1 MPMVPT
7 FQGNI
12 PRVRDTGGSG
22 MVPAQVITPRTDY
35 AAVMREA
42 MKPINDTANAV
53 SEALKI
59 THARTVKAESDDAE
73 NMVIQTINTY
83 MNDPENG
90 YMTKQGKNAMDGFQ
104 PTVEKMQ
111 ADIQKIVDQL
121 QPATRQ
127 AIESRIN
134 DRMVSAIGQ
143 AQRWNTQQTQKYHI
157 DSSIARI
164 EVLSDDA
171 SNHYADAPYLEKT
184 WGSIENELDYQIHL
198 SGMPP
203 EAAKVLKDQ
212 QFANF
217 QSKRFLAWAQ
227 DDPVMAFAA
236 FRNEKKNIDPDIA
249 QKIENSLFSQSCD
262 LLAYELAM
270 KPLTYDGADTFEP
283 KDFTNE
289 YNTKLS
295 SEEEKEFQKWAKE
308 QGRERDLFDYD
319 LRGAWKEM
327 QSGSMQE
334 DDRGHLGDKYKKPN
348 HPTFSNQ
355 SIYSNDQNIGGKWEE
370 RGGQTVFTPGRKLS
384 KAEADFL
391 QRYFAEVEPGVVLNA
406 SVQDNA
412 KTWMDDPRAKTGDPF
427 IDSLPVYERIEIIS
441 SASKLRKAADTQA
454 QATIKSLVEDNLAQ
468 AEVGVHNE
476 MITQDVFESQLREEK
491 GKKQYLE
498 YVANYRVAQF
508 KSGTAGLTNQDMD
521 RMVREIRP
529 REGDAD
535 FAERLKLSKS
545 MKKAVDEIKEAR
557 SEDPIQ
563 YAMNNTSG
571 DIPAINDWS
580 QSSSLKTVTSRLAVA
595 RRVSQMYDTPDF
607 LFTHDELKGLT
618 DHYDALDAQSKV
630 VLLGNLYKSMQEP
643 TPVIDDYG
651 ELQIKQGSPEYGMGA
666 LIGQLT
672 DENIGS
678 QMRTALM
685 LMTDNN
691 PNMGSKYII
700 GKQRL
705 ADGNAIVNEK
715 AAGDLAWFNQ
725 KIGTDEESAGVYDR
739 EDDLKI
745 AQDAFVGV
753 YAFNQQGV
761 ASVEDTFEECFGD
774 VANWNGKKILLPRR
788 KTNNQVYAAD
798 SWFLKDFND
807 LVDDS
812 IKRLE
817 KESGEVVFW
826 GKRYK
831 KADFAK
837 FFIKN
842 AQFQTVGNGRYYIK
856 NPDGNGYAQN
866 PDNSYFVL
874 DVLAK

>member
-1 MPMVPT
+1 
-7 FQGNI
+7 
-12 PRVRDTGGSG
+12 
-22 MVPAQVITPRTDY
+22 MVPAQQITPRTDY

-59 THARTVKAESDDAE
+59 THARTVKAESNDAD
-73 NMVIQTINTY
+73 NRAMAVVDQIMY
-83 MNDPENG
+83 DPENG
-90 YMTKQGKNAMDGFQ
+90 YMAKQGKNAM
-104 PTVEKMQ
+104 Q
-111 ADIQKIVDQL
+111 AYQSTMEGLKSELDKIVGGL
-121 QPATRQ
+121 QPATRD
-127 AIESRIN
+127 AVASRIA
-134 DRMVSAIGQ
+134 DRYQSAMRQATQWNAQQTRNYHLTSSKSSVEANIKDSANHYSDITYLNKSWASIVQQLEYQAQIQGLPPEATQLLKDNTYDLFQ
-143 AQRWNTQQTQKYHI
+143 AQRYQ
-157 DSSIARI
+157 
-164 EVLSDDA
+164 V
-171 SNHYADAPYLEKT
+171 
-184 WGSIENELDYQIHL
+184 WGE
-198 SGMPP
+198 
-203 EAAKVLKDQ
+203 
-212 QFANF
+212 
-217 QSKRFLAWAQ
+217 
-227 DDPVMAFAA
+227 DDPNTA
-236 FRNEKKNIDPDIA
+236 FRNFVQNDAGLSADIRL
-249 QKIENSLFSQSCD
+249 KIRNGLFAKAKGSLALG
-262 LLAYELAM
+262 LL
-270 KPLTYDGADTFEP
+270 T
-283 KDFTNE
+283 
-289 YNTKLS
+289 
-295 SEEEKEFQKWAKE
+295 
-308 QGRERDLFDYD
+308 
-319 LRGAWKEM
+319 
-327 QSGSMQE
+327 SGS
-334 DDRGHLGDKYKKPN
+334 
-348 HPTFSNQ
+348 
-355 SIYSNDQNIGGKWEE
+355 DQW
-370 RGGQTVFTPGRKLS
+370 
-384 KAEADFL
+384 
-391 QRYFAEVEPGVVLNA
+391 LNK
-406 SVQDNA
+406 D
-412 KTWMDDPRAKTGDPF
+412 AKTGDPF
-427 IDSLPVYERIEIIS
+427 IDSLPVDERIEIIS

-476 MITQDVFESQLREEK
+476 MITQDVFESQLGEEK

-557 SEDPIQ
+557 NEDPIQ
-563 YAMNNTSG
+563 YAMDNASG

-580 QSSSLKTVTSRLAVA
+580 QSSSFKTVTSRLGVA
-595 RRVSQMYDTPDF
+595 RQVSQMYDTPDS

-651 ELQIKQGSPEYGMGA
+651 ELQIKLGSPEYGMGA

-774 VANWNGKKILLPRR
+774 VTNWNGKKILLPRR
-788 KTNNQVYAAD
+788 KTNNQVYADD
-798 SWFLKDFND
+798 SWFSKDFND

>member
-1 MPMVPT
+1 MPMVPS

-12 PRVRDTGGSG
+12 PRVRDNGGSG
-22 MVPAQVITPRTDY
+22 MVPAQAITPRTDY
-35 AAVMREA
+35 AAVMKEA
-42 MKPINDTANAV
+42 LKPISDTANTV
-53 SEALKI
+53 QQVLKI
-59 THARTVKAESDDAE
+59 NHARTVKAESDDAD
-73 NMVIQTINTY
+73 NRAMAVVDQIMY
-83 MNDPENG
+83 DPENG
-90 YMTKQGKNAMDGFQ
+90 YMAKQGKNAM
-104 PTVEKMQ
+104 Q
-111 ADIQKIVDQL
+111 AYQSTMEGLKSELDKIVGGL
-121 QPATRQ
+121 QPATRD
-127 AIESRIN
+127 AVASRIA
-134 DRMVSAIGQ
+134 DRYHSAMRQATQWNAQQTRNYHLTSSKSSVEANIKDSANHYSDITYLNKSWASIVQQLEYQAQIQGLPPEATQLLKDNTYDLFQ
-143 AQRWNTQQTQKYHI
+143 AQRYQ
-157 DSSIARI
+157 
-164 EVLSDDA
+164 V
-171 SNHYADAPYLEKT
+171 
-184 WGSIENELDYQIHL
+184 WGE
-198 SGMPP
+198 
-203 EAAKVLKDQ
+203 
-212 QFANF
+212 
-217 QSKRFLAWAQ
+217 
-227 DDPVMAFAA
+227 DDPNTA
-236 FRNEKKNIDPDIA
+236 FRNFVQNDAGLSADIRL
-249 QKIENSLFSQSCD
+249 KIRNGLFAKAKGSLALG
-262 LLAYELAM
+262 LL
-270 KPLTYDGADTFEP
+270 T
-283 KDFTNE
+283 
-289 YNTKLS
+289 
-295 SEEEKEFQKWAKE
+295 
-308 QGRERDLFDYD
+308 
-319 LRGAWKEM
+319 
-327 QSGSMQE
+327 SGS
-334 DDRGHLGDKYKKPN
+334 
-348 HPTFSNQ
+348 
-355 SIYSNDQNIGGKWEE
+355 DQW
-370 RGGQTVFTPGRKLS
+370 
-384 KAEADFL
+384 
-391 QRYFAEVEPGVVLNA
+391 LNK
-406 SVQDNA
+406 D
-412 KTWMDDPRAKTGDPF
+412 AKTGDPF
-427 IDSLPVYERIEIIS
+427 IDSLPVDERIEIIS
-441 SASKLRKAADTQA
+441 SASKLRKTADTQA

-468 AEVGVHNE
+468 AEVGVPNE
-476 MITQDVFESQLREEK
+476 MITQDVFESQLGEEK
-491 GKKQYLE
+491 GQKQYLE

-557 SEDPIQ
+557 NEDPIQ
-563 YAMNNTSG
+563 YAMDNASG

-580 QSSSLKTVTSRLAVA
+580 QSSSFKTVTSRLGVA
-595 RRVSQMYDTPDF
+595 RQVSQMYDTPDS

-651 ELQIKQGSPEYGMGA
+651 ELQIKLGSPEYGMGA

-753 YAFNQQGV
+753 YAFNQQDV

-774 VANWNGKKILLPRR
+774 VTNWNGKKILLPRR
-788 KTNNQVYAAD
+788 KTNNQVYADD
-798 SWFLKDFND
+798 SWFSKDFND

-812 IKRLE
+812 IKQLE

>member
-12 PRVRDTGGSG
+12 PRVRDNGGSG
-22 MVPAQVITPRTDY
+22 MVPAQAITPRTDY

-59 THARTVKAESDDAE
+59 THARTVKAESDDAD
-73 NMVIQTINTY
+73 NRAMAVVDQVMY
-83 MNDPENG
+83 DPENG
-90 YMTKQGKNAMDGFQ
+90 YMAKQGKNAM
-104 PTVEKMQ
+104 Q
-111 ADIQKIVDQL
+111 AYQSTMEGLKSELDKIVGGL
-121 QPATRQ
+121 QPATRD
-127 AIESRIN
+127 AVASRIA
-134 DRMVSAIGQ
+134 DRYQSAMRQATQWNAQQTRNYHLTSSKSSVEANIKDSANHYSDITYLNKSWASIVQQLEYQAQIQGLPPEATQLLKDNTYDLFQ
-143 AQRWNTQQTQKYHI
+143 AQRYQ
-157 DSSIARI
+157 
-164 EVLSDDA
+164 V
-171 SNHYADAPYLEKT
+171 
-184 WGSIENELDYQIHL
+184 WGE
-198 SGMPP
+198 
-203 EAAKVLKDQ
+203 
-212 QFANF
+212 
-217 QSKRFLAWAQ
+217 
-227 DDPVMAFAA
+227 DDPNTA
-236 FRNEKKNIDPDIA
+236 FRNFVQNDAGLSADIRL
-249 QKIENSLFSQSCD
+249 KIRNGLFTKAKGSLALG
-262 LLAYELAM
+262 LL
-270 KPLTYDGADTFEP
+270 T
-283 KDFTNE
+283 
-289 YNTKLS
+289 
-295 SEEEKEFQKWAKE
+295 
-308 QGRERDLFDYD
+308 
-319 LRGAWKEM
+319 
-327 QSGSMQE
+327 SGS
-334 DDRGHLGDKYKKPN
+334 
-348 HPTFSNQ
+348 
-355 SIYSNDQNIGGKWEE
+355 DQW
-370 RGGQTVFTPGRKLS
+370 
-384 KAEADFL
+384 
-391 QRYFAEVEPGVVLNA
+391 LNK
-406 SVQDNA
+406 D
-412 KTWMDDPRAKTGDPF
+412 AKTGDPF
-427 IDSLPVYERIEIIS
+427 IDSLPVDERIEIIS
-441 SASKLRKAADTQA
+441 SASKLRKTADTQA

-468 AEVGVHNE
+468 AEVGVPNE
-476 MITQDVFESQLREEK
+476 MITQDVFESQLGEEK
-491 GKKQYLE
+491 GQKQYLE

-563 YAMNNTSG
+563 YAMDNASG

-580 QSSSLKTVTSRLAVA
+580 QSSSFKTVTSRLGVA
-595 RRVSQMYDTPDF
+595 RQVSQMYDTPDS

-651 ELQIKQGSPEYGMGA
+651 ELQIKLGSPEYGMGA

-774 VANWNGKKILLPRR
+774 VTNWNGKKILLPRR
-788 KTNNQVYAAD
+788 KTNNQVYADD
-798 SWFLKDFND
+798 SWFSKDFND

>member
-1 MPMVPT
+1 
-7 FQGNI
+7 
-12 PRVRDTGGSG
+12 
-22 MVPAQVITPRTDY
+22 MVPAQIITPRTDY

-59 THARTVKAESDDAE
+59 THARTVKAESDDAD
-73 NMVIQTINTY
+73 NRAMAVVDQVMY
-83 MNDPENG
+83 DPENG
-90 YMTKQGKNAMDGFQ
+90 YMAKQGKNAM
-104 PTVEKMQ
+104 Q
-111 ADIQKIVDQL
+111 AYQSTMEGLKSELDKIVGGL
-121 QPATRQ
+121 QPATRD
-127 AIESRIN
+127 AVASRIA
-134 DRMVSAIGQ
+134 DRYQSALRQATQWNAQQTRNYHLTSSKSSVEANIKDSANHYSDITYLNKSWASIVQQLEYQAQIQGLPPEATQLLKDNTYDLFQ
-143 AQRWNTQQTQKYHI
+143 AQRYQ
-157 DSSIARI
+157 
-164 EVLSDDA
+164 V
-171 SNHYADAPYLEKT
+171 
-184 WGSIENELDYQIHL
+184 WGE
-198 SGMPP
+198 
-203 EAAKVLKDQ
+203 
-212 QFANF
+212 
-217 QSKRFLAWAQ
+217 
-227 DDPVMAFAA
+227 DDPNTA
-236 FRNEKKNIDPDIA
+236 FRNFVQNDAGLSADIRL
-249 QKIENSLFSQSCD
+249 KIRNGLFAKAKGSLALG
-262 LLAYELAM
+262 LL
-270 KPLTYDGADTFEP
+270 T
-283 KDFTNE
+283 
-289 YNTKLS
+289 
-295 SEEEKEFQKWAKE
+295 
-308 QGRERDLFDYD
+308 
-319 LRGAWKEM
+319 
-327 QSGSMQE
+327 SGS
-334 DDRGHLGDKYKKPN
+334 
-348 HPTFSNQ
+348 
-355 SIYSNDQNIGGKWEE
+355 DQW
-370 RGGQTVFTPGRKLS
+370 
-384 KAEADFL
+384 
-391 QRYFAEVEPGVVLNA
+391 LNK
-406 SVQDNA
+406 D
-412 KTWMDDPRAKTGDPF
+412 AKTGDPF
-427 IDSLPVYERIEIIS
+427 IDSLPVDERIEIIS
-441 SASKLRKAADTQA
+441 SASKLRKTADTQA

-468 AEVGVHNE
+468 AEVGVPNE
-476 MITQDVFESQLREEK
+476 MITQDVFESQLGEEK
-491 GKKQYLE
+491 GQKQYLE

-529 REGDAD
+529 REGDAN

-557 SEDPIQ
+557 NEDPIQ
-563 YAMNNTSG
+563 YAMDNASG

-580 QSSSLKTVTSRLAVA
+580 QSSSFKTVTSRLGVA
-595 RRVSQMYDTPDF
+595 RQVSQMYDTPDS

-651 ELQIKQGSPEYGMGA
+651 ELQIKLGSPEYGMGA

-774 VANWNGKKILLPRR
+774 VTNWNGKKILLPRR
-788 KTNNQVYAAD
+788 KTNNQVYADD
-798 SWFLKDFND
+798 SRFSKDFND

>member
-1 MPMVPT
+1 MPMIPIFKGNVP
-7 FQGNI
+7 Q
-12 PRVRDTGGSG
+12 VRDNGGSG
-22 MVPAQVITPRTDY
+22 MVPAQQITPRTDY

-59 THARTVKAESDDAE
+59 THARTVKAESDDAD
-73 NMVIQTINTY
+73 NRAMAVVDQVMY
-83 MNDPENG
+83 DPENG
-90 YMTKQGKNAMDGFQ
+90 YMAKQGKNAM
-104 PTVEKMQ
+104 Q
-111 ADIQKIVDQL
+111 AYQSTMEGLKSELDKIVGGL
-121 QPATRQ
+121 QPATRD
-127 AIESRIN
+127 AVASRIA
-134 DRMVSAIGQ
+134 DRYQSALQQ
-143 AQRWNTQQTQKYHI
+143 ATQWNAQQTRNYHLTSSKSSVEASI
-157 DSSIARI
+157 KDS
-164 EVLSDDA
+164 
-171 SNHYADAPYLEKT
+171 SNHYADIPYLNKT
-184 WGSIENELDYQIHL
+184 WASIVNQLDYQAQL
-198 SGMPP
+198 QGLPP
-203 EAAKVLKDQ
+203 EATQLLKD
-212 QFANF
+212 NTYDLF
-217 QSKRFLAWAQ
+217 QAQ
-227 DDPVMAFAA
+227 RYQVWGEDDPNSA
-236 FRNEKKNIDPDIA
+236 FRNFIQNDAGLSADIRL
-249 QKIENSLFSQSCD
+249 KIRNGLFAKAKGSLALG
-262 LLAYELAM
+262 LL
-270 KPLTYDGADTFEP
+270 T
-283 KDFTNE
+283 
-289 YNTKLS
+289 
-295 SEEEKEFQKWAKE
+295 
-308 QGRERDLFDYD
+308 
-319 LRGAWKEM
+319 
-327 QSGSMQE
+327 SGS
-334 DDRGHLGDKYKKPN
+334 
-348 HPTFSNQ
+348 
-355 SIYSNDQNIGGKWEE
+355 DQW
-370 RGGQTVFTPGRKLS
+370 
-384 KAEADFL
+384 
-391 QRYFAEVEPGVVLNA
+391 LNK
-406 SVQDNA
+406 D
-412 KTWMDDPRAKTGDPF
+412 AKTGDPF
-427 IDSLPVYERIEIIS
+427 IDSLPVDERIEIIS
-441 SASKLRKAADTQA
+441 SASKLRKTADTQA

-468 AEVGVHNE
+468 AEVGVPNE
-476 MITQDVFESQLREEK
+476 MITQDVFESQLGEEK
-491 GKKQYLE
+491 GQKQYLE

-557 SEDPIQ
+557 NEDPIQ
-563 YAMNNTSG
+563 YAMDNASG

-580 QSSSLKTVTSRLAVA
+580 QSSSFKTVTSRLGVA
-595 RRVSQMYDTPDF
+595 RQVSQMYDTPDS
-607 LFTHDELKGLT
+607 LFTHDELKGLI

-651 ELQIKQGSPEYGMGA
+651 ELQIKLGSPEYGMGA

-685 LMTDNN
+685 LMIDNN

-774 VANWNGKKILLPRR
+774 VTNWNGKKILLPRR
-788 KTNNQVYAAD
+788 KTNNKVYADD
-798 SWFLKDFND
+798 SWFSKDFND

>member
-1 MPMVPT
+1 MPMVPI

-42 MKPINDTANAV
+42 MKPINDTVNAV

-59 THARTVKAESDDAE
+59 THARTVKAESDDAD
-73 NMVIQTINTY
+73 NRAMAVVDQLMY
-83 MNDPENG
+83 DPENG
-90 YMTKQGKNAMDGFQ
+90 YMAKQGKNAMEAYQSTMEGLKSELD
-104 PTVEKMQ
+104 
-111 ADIQKIVDQL
+111 KIVGGL
-121 QPATRQ
+121 QPATRD
-127 AIESRIN
+127 AVASRIA
-134 DRMVSAIGQ
+134 DRFQSAIRQATQWNAQQTRNYHLTSSKSSVEANIKDSANHYSDITYLNKSWASIVQQLEYQAQIQGLPPEATQLLKDNTYDLFQ
-143 AQRWNTQQTQKYHI
+143 AQRYQ
-157 DSSIARI
+157 
-164 EVLSDDA
+164 V
-171 SNHYADAPYLEKT
+171 
-184 WGSIENELDYQIHL
+184 WGE
-198 SGMPP
+198 
-203 EAAKVLKDQ
+203 
-212 QFANF
+212 
-217 QSKRFLAWAQ
+217 
-227 DDPVMAFAA
+227 DDPNTA
-236 FRNEKKNIDPDIA
+236 FRNFVQNDAGLSADIRL
-249 QKIENSLFSQSCD
+249 KIRNGLFAKAKGSLALG
-262 LLAYELAM
+262 LL
-270 KPLTYDGADTFEP
+270 T
-283 KDFTNE
+283 
-289 YNTKLS
+289 
-295 SEEEKEFQKWAKE
+295 
-308 QGRERDLFDYD
+308 
-319 LRGAWKEM
+319 
-327 QSGSMQE
+327 SGS
-334 DDRGHLGDKYKKPN
+334 
-348 HPTFSNQ
+348 
-355 SIYSNDQNIGGKWEE
+355 DQW
-370 RGGQTVFTPGRKLS
+370 
-384 KAEADFL
+384 
-391 QRYFAEVEPGVVLNA
+391 LNK
-406 SVQDNA
+406 D
-412 KTWMDDPRAKTGDPF
+412 AKTGDPF
-427 IDSLPVYERIEIIS
+427 IDSLPVDERIEIIS

-476 MITQDVFESQLREEK
+476 MITQDVFESQLGEEK

-557 SEDPIQ
+557 NEDPIQ
-563 YAMNNTSG
+563 YAMDNASG

-580 QSSSLKTVTSRLAVA
+580 QSSSFKTVTSRLGVA
-595 RRVSQMYDTPDF
+595 RQVSQMYDTPDS

-651 ELQIKQGSPEYGMGA
+651 ELQIKLGSPEYGMGA

-774 VANWNGKKILLPRR
+774 VTNWNGKKILLPRR
-788 KTNNQVYAAD
+788 KTNNQVYADD
-798 SWFLKDFND
+798 SWFSKDFND

>member
-1 MPMVPT
+1 
-7 FQGNI
+7 
-12 PRVRDTGGSG
+12 
-22 MVPAQVITPRTDY
+22 MVPAQQITPRTDY

-59 THARTVKAESDDAE
+59 THARTVKAESDDAD
-73 NMVIQTINTY
+73 NRAMAVVDQIMY
-83 MNDPENG
+83 DPENG
-90 YMTKQGKNAMDGFQ
+90 YMAKQGKNAM
-104 PTVEKMQ
+104 Q
-111 ADIQKIVDQL
+111 AYQSTMEGLKSELDKIVGGL
-121 QPATRQ
+121 QPATRD
-127 AIESRIN
+127 AVASRIA
-134 DRMVSAIGQ
+134 DRYQSAMRQATQWNAQQTRNYHLTSSKSSVEANIKDSANHYSDITYLNKSWASIVQQLEYQAQIQGLPPEATQLLKDNTYDLFQ
-143 AQRWNTQQTQKYHI
+143 AQRYQ
-157 DSSIARI
+157 
-164 EVLSDDA
+164 V
-171 SNHYADAPYLEKT
+171 
-184 WGSIENELDYQIHL
+184 WGE
-198 SGMPP
+198 
-203 EAAKVLKDQ
+203 
-212 QFANF
+212 
-217 QSKRFLAWAQ
+217 
-227 DDPVMAFAA
+227 DDPNTA
-236 FRNEKKNIDPDIA
+236 FRNFVQNDAGLSADIRL
-249 QKIENSLFSQSCD
+249 KIRNGLFAKAKGSLALG
-262 LLAYELAM
+262 LL
-270 KPLTYDGADTFEP
+270 T
-283 KDFTNE
+283 
-289 YNTKLS
+289 
-295 SEEEKEFQKWAKE
+295 
-308 QGRERDLFDYD
+308 
-319 LRGAWKEM
+319 
-327 QSGSMQE
+327 SGS
-334 DDRGHLGDKYKKPN
+334 
-348 HPTFSNQ
+348 
-355 SIYSNDQNIGGKWEE
+355 DQW
-370 RGGQTVFTPGRKLS
+370 
-384 KAEADFL
+384 
-391 QRYFAEVEPGVVLNA
+391 LNK
-406 SVQDNA
+406 D
-412 KTWMDDPRAKTGDPF
+412 AKTGDPF
-427 IDSLPVYERIEIIS
+427 IDSLPVDERIEIIS

-476 MITQDVFESQLREEK
+476 MITQDVFESQLGEEK

-557 SEDPIQ
+557 NEDPIQ
-563 YAMNNTSG
+563 YAMDNASG

-580 QSSSLKTVTSRLAVA
+580 QSSSFKTVTSRLGVA
-595 RRVSQMYDTPDF
+595 RQVSQMYDTPDS

-651 ELQIKQGSPEYGMGA
+651 ELQIKLGSPEYGMGA

-774 VANWNGKKILLPRR
+774 VTNWNGKKILLPRR
-788 KTNNQVYAAD
+788 KTNNQVYADD
-798 SWFLKDFND
+798 SWFSKDFND

-842 AQFQTVGNGRYYIK
+842 AQFQTVGTGRYYIK

>member
-1 MPMVPT
+1 
-7 FQGNI
+7 
-12 PRVRDTGGSG
+12 
-22 MVPAQVITPRTDY
+22 MVPAQQITPRTDY

-59 THARTVKAESDDAE
+59 THARTVKAESDDAD
-73 NMVIQTINTY
+73 NRAMAVVDQIMY
-83 MNDPENG
+83 DPENG
-90 YMTKQGKNAMDGFQ
+90 YMAKQGKNAM
-104 PTVEKMQ
+104 Q
-111 ADIQKIVDQL
+111 AYQSTMEGLKSELDKIVGGL
-121 QPATRQ
+121 QPATRD
-127 AIESRIN
+127 AVASRIA
-134 DRMVSAIGQ
+134 DRYQSAMRQATQWNAQQTRNYHLTSSKSSVEANIKDSANHYSDITYLNKSWASIVQQLEYQAQIQGLPPEATQLLKDNTYDLFQ
-143 AQRWNTQQTQKYHI
+143 AQRYQ
-157 DSSIARI
+157 
-164 EVLSDDA
+164 V
-171 SNHYADAPYLEKT
+171 
-184 WGSIENELDYQIHL
+184 WGE
-198 SGMPP
+198 
-203 EAAKVLKDQ
+203 
-212 QFANF
+212 
-217 QSKRFLAWAQ
+217 
-227 DDPVMAFAA
+227 DDPNTA
-236 FRNEKKNIDPDIA
+236 FRNFVQNDAGLSADIRL
-249 QKIENSLFSQSCD
+249 KIRNGLFAKAKGSLALG
-262 LLAYELAM
+262 LL
-270 KPLTYDGADTFEP
+270 T
-283 KDFTNE
+283 
-289 YNTKLS
+289 
-295 SEEEKEFQKWAKE
+295 
-308 QGRERDLFDYD
+308 
-319 LRGAWKEM
+319 
-327 QSGSMQE
+327 SGS
-334 DDRGHLGDKYKKPN
+334 
-348 HPTFSNQ
+348 
-355 SIYSNDQNIGGKWEE
+355 DQW
-370 RGGQTVFTPGRKLS
+370 
-384 KAEADFL
+384 
-391 QRYFAEVEPGVVLNA
+391 LNK
-406 SVQDNA
+406 D
-412 KTWMDDPRAKTGDPF
+412 AKTGDPF
-427 IDSLPVYERIEIIS
+427 IDSLPVDERIEIIS

-476 MITQDVFESQLREEK
+476 MITQDVFESQLGEEK

-557 SEDPIQ
+557 NEDPIQ
-563 YAMNNTSG
+563 YAMDNASG

-580 QSSSLKTVTSRLAVA
+580 QSSSFKTVTSRLGVA
-595 RRVSQMYDTPDF
+595 RQVSQMYDTPDS

-651 ELQIKQGSPEYGMGA
+651 ELQIKLGSPEYGMGA

-774 VANWNGKKILLPRR
+774 VTNWNGKKILLPRR
-788 KTNNQVYAAD
+788 KTNNQVYADD
-798 SWFLKDFND
+798 SWFSKDFND

>member
-7 FQGNI
+7 FQGNVPNI
-12 PRVRDTGGSG
+12 RDNGGSG
-22 MVPAQVITPRTDY
+22 MVPARHVQPSMDY
-35 AAVMREA
+35 ASVMKEA
-42 MKPINDTANAV
+42 LKPISDTANAV

-59 THARTVKAESDDAE
+59 THARTVKAESDDAD
-73 NMVIQTINTY
+73 NRAMAVVDQVMY
-83 MNDPENG
+83 DPENG
-90 YMTKQGKNAMDGFQ
+90 YMAKQGKNAM
-104 PTVEKMQ
+104 Q
-111 ADIQKIVDQL
+111 AYQSTMEGLKSELDKIVGGL
-121 QPATRQ
+121 QPATRD
-127 AIESRIN
+127 AVASRIA
-134 DRMVSAIGQ
+134 DRYQSAMRQATQWNAQQTRNYHLTSSKSSVEANIKDSANHYSDITYLNKSWASIVQQLEYQAQIQGLPPEATQLLKDNTYDLFQ
-143 AQRWNTQQTQKYHI
+143 AQRYQ
-157 DSSIARI
+157 
-164 EVLSDDA
+164 V
-171 SNHYADAPYLEKT
+171 
-184 WGSIENELDYQIHL
+184 WGE
-198 SGMPP
+198 
-203 EAAKVLKDQ
+203 
-212 QFANF
+212 
-217 QSKRFLAWAQ
+217 
-227 DDPVMAFAA
+227 DDPNTA
-236 FRNEKKNIDPDIA
+236 FRNFVQNDAGLSADIRL
-249 QKIENSLFSQSCD
+249 KIRNGLFAKAKGSLALG
-262 LLAYELAM
+262 LL
-270 KPLTYDGADTFEP
+270 T
-283 KDFTNE
+283 
-289 YNTKLS
+289 
-295 SEEEKEFQKWAKE
+295 
-308 QGRERDLFDYD
+308 
-319 LRGAWKEM
+319 
-327 QSGSMQE
+327 SGS
-334 DDRGHLGDKYKKPN
+334 
-348 HPTFSNQ
+348 
-355 SIYSNDQNIGGKWEE
+355 DQW
-370 RGGQTVFTPGRKLS
+370 
-384 KAEADFL
+384 
-391 QRYFAEVEPGVVLNA
+391 LNK
-406 SVQDNA
+406 D
-412 KTWMDDPRAKTGDPF
+412 AKTGDPF
-427 IDSLPVYERIEIIS
+427 IDSLPVDERIEIIS
-441 SASKLRKAADTQA
+441 SASKLRKVADTQA

-468 AEVGVHNE
+468 AEVGVPNE
-476 MITQDVFESQLREEK
+476 MITQDVFESQLGEEK
-491 GKKQYLE
+491 GQKQYLE

-563 YAMNNTSG
+563 YAMDNASG

-580 QSSSLKTVTSRLAVA
+580 QSSSFKTVTSRLGMA
-595 RRVSQMYDTPDF
+595 RQVSQMYDTPDS

-651 ELQIKQGSPEYGMGA
+651 ELQIKLGSPEYGMGA

-774 VANWNGKKILLPRR
+774 VTNWNGKKILLPRR
-788 KTNNQVYAAD
+788 KTNNQVYADD
-798 SWFLKDFND
+798 SWFSKDFND

>member
-7 FQGNI
+7 FQGNV
-12 PRVRDTGGSG
+12 PQVRDNGGSG
-22 MVPAQVITPRTDY
+22 MVPAQQITPRTDY

-59 THARTVKAESDDAE
+59 THARTVKAESDDAD
-73 NMVIQTINTY
+73 NRAMAVVDQIMY
-83 MNDPENG
+83 DPENG
-90 YMTKQGKNAMDGFQ
+90 YMAKQGKNAM
-104 PTVEKMQ
+104 Q
-111 ADIQKIVDQL
+111 AYQSTMEGLKSELDKIVGGL
-121 QPATRQ
+121 QPATRD
-127 AIESRIN
+127 AVASRIA
-134 DRMVSAIGQ
+134 DRYQSAMRQATQWNAQQTRNYHLTSSKSSVEANIKDSANHYSDITYLNKSWASIVQQLEYQAQIQGLPPEATQLLKDNTYDLFQ
-143 AQRWNTQQTQKYHI
+143 AQRYQ
-157 DSSIARI
+157 
-164 EVLSDDA
+164 V
-171 SNHYADAPYLEKT
+171 
-184 WGSIENELDYQIHL
+184 WGE
-198 SGMPP
+198 
-203 EAAKVLKDQ
+203 
-212 QFANF
+212 
-217 QSKRFLAWAQ
+217 
-227 DDPVMAFAA
+227 DDPNTA
-236 FRNEKKNIDPDIA
+236 FRNFVQNDAGLSADIRL
-249 QKIENSLFSQSCD
+249 KIRNGLFAKAKGSLALG
-262 LLAYELAM
+262 LL
-270 KPLTYDGADTFEP
+270 T
-283 KDFTNE
+283 
-289 YNTKLS
+289 
-295 SEEEKEFQKWAKE
+295 
-308 QGRERDLFDYD
+308 
-319 LRGAWKEM
+319 
-327 QSGSMQE
+327 SGS
-334 DDRGHLGDKYKKPN
+334 
-348 HPTFSNQ
+348 
-355 SIYSNDQNIGGKWEE
+355 DQW
-370 RGGQTVFTPGRKLS
+370 
-384 KAEADFL
+384 
-391 QRYFAEVEPGVVLNA
+391 LNK
-406 SVQDNA
+406 D
-412 KTWMDDPRAKTGDPF
+412 AKTGDPF
-427 IDSLPVYERIEIIS
+427 IDSLPVDERIEIIS

-476 MITQDVFESQLREEK
+476 MITQDVFESQLGEEK

-557 SEDPIQ
+557 NEDPIQ
-563 YAMNNTSG
+563 YAMDNASG

-580 QSSSLKTVTSRLAVA
+580 QSSSFKTVTSRLGVA
-595 RRVSQMYDTPDF
+595 RQVSQMYDTPDS

-651 ELQIKQGSPEYGMGA
+651 ELQIKLGSPEYGMGA

-774 VANWNGKKILLPRR
+774 VTNWNGKKILLPRR
-788 KTNNQVYAAD
+788 KTNNQVYADD
-798 SWFLKDFND
+798 SWFSKDFND

>member
-1 MPMVPT
+1 
-7 FQGNI
+7 
-12 PRVRDTGGSG
+12 
-22 MVPAQVITPRTDY
+22 MVPAQQITPRTDY

-59 THARTVKAESDDAE
+59 THARTVKAESDDAD
-73 NMVIQTINTY
+73 NRAMAVVDQIMY
-83 MNDPENG
+83 DPENG
-90 YMTKQGKNAMDGFQ
+90 YMAKQGKNAM
-104 PTVEKMQ
+104 Q
-111 ADIQKIVDQL
+111 AYQSTMEGLKSELDKIVGGL
-121 QPATRQ
+121 QPATRD
-127 AIESRIN
+127 AVASRIA
-134 DRMVSAIGQ
+134 DRYQSAMRQATQWNAQQTRNYHLTSSKSSVEANIKDSANHYSDITYLNKSWASIVQQLEYQAQIQGLPPEATQLLKDNTYDLFQ
-143 AQRWNTQQTQKYHI
+143 AQRYQ
-157 DSSIARI
+157 
-164 EVLSDDA
+164 V
-171 SNHYADAPYLEKT
+171 
-184 WGSIENELDYQIHL
+184 WGE
-198 SGMPP
+198 
-203 EAAKVLKDQ
+203 
-212 QFANF
+212 
-217 QSKRFLAWAQ
+217 
-227 DDPVMAFAA
+227 DDPNNA
-236 FRNEKKNIDPDIA
+236 FRNFVQNDAGLSADIRL
-249 QKIENSLFSQSCD
+249 KIRNGLFAKAKGSLALG
-262 LLAYELAM
+262 LL
-270 KPLTYDGADTFEP
+270 T
-283 KDFTNE
+283 
-289 YNTKLS
+289 
-295 SEEEKEFQKWAKE
+295 
-308 QGRERDLFDYD
+308 
-319 LRGAWKEM
+319 
-327 QSGSMQE
+327 SGS
-334 DDRGHLGDKYKKPN
+334 
-348 HPTFSNQ
+348 
-355 SIYSNDQNIGGKWEE
+355 DQW
-370 RGGQTVFTPGRKLS
+370 
-384 KAEADFL
+384 
-391 QRYFAEVEPGVVLNA
+391 LNK
-406 SVQDNA
+406 D
-412 KTWMDDPRAKTGDPF
+412 AKTGDPF
-427 IDSLPVYERIEIIS
+427 IDSLPVDERIEIIS

-476 MITQDVFESQLREEK
+476 MITQDVFESQLGEEK

-557 SEDPIQ
+557 NEDPIQ
-563 YAMNNTSG
+563 YAMDNASG

-580 QSSSLKTVTSRLAVA
+580 QSSSFKTVTSRLGVA
-595 RRVSQMYDTPDF
+595 RQVSQMYDTPDS

-651 ELQIKQGSPEYGMGA
+651 ELQIKLGSPEYGMGA

-774 VANWNGKKILLPRR
+774 VTNWNGKKILLPRR
-788 KTNNQVYAAD
+788 KTNNQVYADD
-798 SWFLKDFND
+798 SWFSKDFND